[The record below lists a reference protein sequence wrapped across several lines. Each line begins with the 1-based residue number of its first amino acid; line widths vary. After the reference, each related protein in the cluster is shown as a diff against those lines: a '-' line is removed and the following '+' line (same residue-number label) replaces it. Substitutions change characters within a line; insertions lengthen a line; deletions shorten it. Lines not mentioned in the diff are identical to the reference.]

1 MTDLIESTFLPEV
14 IRKSN
19 PLIMAKFGL
28 AQFGMSKL
36 AYDIINFAIGGRLCK
51 DGHQMTAEITSSEIR
66 SLLDANDDTN
76 LYKKLKSVALQLQG
90 NVIFIGD
97 GKNFNS
103 FTFITNVTYTKGH
116 LTIYFN
122 KEMSPYLEGITRN
135 YTKLNLSI
143 MLQLPQYAERLY
155 EILAASIWQL
165 RKTSQDYITVSYGVN
180 ELRALLG
187 MIDIQQ
193 DYIRKAL
200 DQKKDW
206 DTITEMIIAKGK
218 DGKGHQSFTEF
229 RDFNRRVLKPSIKK
243 INDIA
248 PFHVDYNLETGG
260 LGGKVWRICFIL
272 REKTEQSIQT
282 SVQKTMTKIDELLPE
297 YRQIELNAYLRE
309 EQEAYEEICVYLHQH
324 DISTDGLSEQS
335 FKRIY
340 QAAERNVG
348 IIKDEIDY
356 SQKAGEIE
364 NYYGWLMSAVK
375 GRYSQTVKIHTLDG
389 SSKTAEQY
397 DCKQPSLTSKNLQN
411 IWDKIKMNPRFDEFM
426 EQSGMSLIVFEAT
439 FDLNV
444 RIELWSNYVQ
454 KGMN

>member
-1 MTDLIESTFLPEV
+1 
-14 IRKSN
+14 
-19 PLIMAKFGL
+19 
-28 AQFGMSKL
+28 
-36 AYDIINFAIGGRLCK
+36 
-51 DGHQMTAEITSSEIR
+51 
-66 SLLDANDDTN
+66 
-76 LYKKLKSVALQLQG
+76 
-90 NVIFIGD
+90 
-97 GKNFNS
+97 
-103 FTFITNVTYTKGH
+103 
-116 LTIYFN
+116 
-122 KEMSPYLEGITRN
+122 
-135 YTKLNLSI
+135 
-143 MLQLPQYAERLY
+143 
-155 EILAASIWQL
+155 
-165 RKTSQDYITVSYGVN
+165 
-180 ELRALLG
+180 
-187 MIDIQQ
+187 
-193 DYIRKAL
+193 
-200 DQKKDW
+200 
-206 DTITEMIIAKGK
+206 
-218 DGKGHQSFTEF
+218 
-229 RDFNRRVLKPSIKK
+229 
-243 INDIA
+243 
-248 PFHVDYNLETGG
+248 
-260 LGGKVWRICFIL
+260 
-272 REKTEQSIQT
+272 
-282 SVQKTMTKIDELLPE
+282 MTKIDELLPE